1 MFTGWDVEGKTWEG
15 LERLWRLWRLRRGEG
30 EETDVIGSEL
40 LVVKQLH
47 KHDTCGASIMHDSQQ
62 QTYCTVSVW

>member
-1 MFTGWDVEGKTWEG
+1 MRGWRRG
-15 LERLWRLWRLRRGEG
+15 WRGWGGCGGGEG

-47 KHDTCGASIMHDSQQ
+47 KHVLSVNHDDSQQ
-62 QTYCTVSVW
+62 QTYRTV

>member
-1 MFTGWDVEGKTWEG
+1 MGGAGERAGEVGEVAEGGWGG
-15 LERLWRLWRLRRGEG
+15 GGEG